1 MKKYNLILEMKGL
14 KKVLGE
20 GDTLKMRMNE
30 ISNSPPAQQKKLFQQ
45 ITDMLEEQ
53 HRTKDVSK
61 AN

>member
-30 ISNSPPAQQKKLFQQ
+30 ISNSPPARQKKPFQQ
-45 ITDMLEEQ
+45 ITDMLEKQ

-61 AN
+61 GN